1 MSKKINIICIGGGS
15 DLHGQ
20 ARLALRELGPIR
32 ELPGGRDHSRRE
44 IGDADLVV
52 VTAPT
57 ERADRELGSWLRERT
72 DAALLLLT
80 PAGEASGFRDT
91 GFDDSAPEDCT
102 EEVRARAAL
111 LLDFRAAWRRS
122 HELALDPAVVRED
135 LTRFVTDPG
144 LLDERGIL
152 PPGRVALQS
161 LVNVKGAIRQQMAVC
176 RLMGTSYGTFLYT
189 EEPRGLPGTE
199 GHETEPMGALSP
211 YCAYLAGKG
220 EHCLRSEHQTARE
233 ALASGQ
239 PIERECAGGLMLF
252 AVPVVLRFAGLEWPL
267 FAATVAVKGTATPEA
282 IQRAAEQSGANPDI
296 LSPLMEESRFWVLNE
311 DKVDGIRSTLKNLAE
326 TVSREVSH
334 KYGTAY
340 QLFHRAMDVK
350 EIRHSRELLAES
362 HKALE
367 TTNRSLRL
375 KNEEIF
381 EVTQA
386 ITHDLRKPLA
396 SLKAMISLLAKGSLG
411 DLNDSQREAVDTAS
425 EANDYMMNLVGD
437 LLEAARLETGRKLM
451 ELEQVLLPPL
461 VERVRRRFK
470 YQIEA
475 AGIRFSVENLP
486 ESIWCDEAA
495 LEKVFMN
502 LIGNSI
508 SYIGDGTKKITVRGR
523 MDHETLV
530 IEVADTG
537 LGIPETSLSRVF
549 EKFHRGQNVLDT
561 RGTGLGLGIV
571 KAIVVAHGGEMEI
584 ESREA
589 EGTRV
594 SFSLPHK
601 AHVDTGTYSANP
613 ALPGR
618 SIGG

>member
-1 MSKKINIICIGGGS
+1 
-15 DLHGQ
+15 
-20 ARLALRELGPIR
+20 
-32 ELPGGRDHSRRE
+32 
-44 IGDADLVV
+44 
-52 VTAPT
+52 
-57 ERADRELGSWLRERT
+57 
-72 DAALLLLT
+72 
-80 PAGEASGFRDT
+80 
-91 GFDDSAPEDCT
+91 
-102 EEVRARAAL
+102 
-111 LLDFRAAWRRS
+111 
-122 HELALDPAVVRED
+122 
-135 LTRFVTDPG
+135 
-144 LLDERGIL
+144 
-152 PPGRVALQS
+152 
-161 LVNVKGAIRQQMAVC
+161 
-176 RLMGTSYGTFLYT
+176 
-189 EEPRGLPGTE
+189 
-199 GHETEPMGALSP
+199 
-211 YCAYLAGKG
+211 
-220 EHCLRSEHQTARE
+220 
-233 ALASGQ
+233 
-239 PIERECAGGLMLF
+239 
-252 AVPVVLRFAGLEWPL
+252 
-267 FAATVAVKGTATPEA
+267 
-282 IQRAAEQSGANPDI
+282 
-296 LSPLMEESRFWVLNE
+296 
-311 DKVDGIRSTLKNLAE
+311 
-326 TVSREVSH
+326 
-334 KYGTAY
+334 
-340 QLFHRAMDVK
+340 
-350 EIRHSRELLAES
+350 
-362 HKALE
+362 
-367 TTNRSLRL
+367 
-375 KNEEIF
+375 
-381 EVTQA
+381 VTQA